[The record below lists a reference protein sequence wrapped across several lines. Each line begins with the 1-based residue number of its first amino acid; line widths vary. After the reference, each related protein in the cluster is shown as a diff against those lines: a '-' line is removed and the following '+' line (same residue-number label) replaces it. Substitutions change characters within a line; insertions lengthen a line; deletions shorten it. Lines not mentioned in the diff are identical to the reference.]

1 MSGCFLHTS
10 IKYDLE
16 MFSLLSAN
24 GFNIS
29 NIIFK
34 KSSNGKKMRNR
45 NIILQEPSRVYLA
58 ALPYL
63 LLKLFFET
71 SG

>member
-16 MFSLLSAN
+16 IFSLLSAN

-29 NIIFK
+29 NIISK
-34 KSSNGKKMRNR
+34 KVQTEKNEKQKHNSTVTKQTLSSCFA
-45 NIILQEPSRVYLA
+45 IP
-58 ALPYL
+58 P
-63 LLKLFFET
+63 FEIVF
-71 SG
+71 